1 MKRST
6 GNVYFKLEAI
16 LLHVTSDD
24 AETLNFWLQC
34 PELHTFRLYW
44 LSSENLEIRFRKNNL
59 FSHFKLDA
67 DNLIKRDLTKH
78 PYL

>member
-1 MKRST
+1 MKYINLETSHLKRGEHERNLGKCIFLT
-6 GNVYFKLEAI
+6 EAI

-44 LSSENLEIRFRKNNL
+44 LSSENLENKV
-59 FSHFKLDA
+59 
-67 DNLIKRDLTKH
+67 
-78 PYL
+78 